1 MCVCVRVCVCVCV
14 HVCVCMCVCVRV
26 RAWGGTLTMT
36 NYKHCSIVGMHCCS
50 LVPRPHSEGL
60 GTRPAQL
67 LIFKPD
73 VFVVD
78 DLGCVT
84 LKVNLATIQN
94 SKLLLNFGP
103 RATNYFRYRKRSEPH
118 LCGFH
123 L

>member
-1 MCVCVRVCVCVCV
+1 MRVCVCVCV
-14 HVCVCMCVCVRV
+14 HVCVCMCVCLRVCACVCV
-26 RAWGGTLTMT
+26 RACACMGGGTLTMT

-84 LKVNLATIQN
+84 LKVNLATIYTKIQN
-94 SKLLLNFGP
+94 
-103 RATNYFRYRKRSEPH
+103 
-118 LCGFH
+118 CC
-123 L
+123 